1 MEQVTPRIENIRKI
15 LGTHNTTGSEE
26 MGSLWIL
33 KKNTYYAF
41 KITNGSN
48 QVARLVSG
56 FNWMEL

>member
-1 MEQVTPRIENIRKI
+1 MMEQQVTPRIENI
-15 LGTHNTTGSEE
+15 TPNTGRIE

-33 KKNTYYAF
+33 EKNTYYAL
-41 KITNGSN
+41 KITSGSN